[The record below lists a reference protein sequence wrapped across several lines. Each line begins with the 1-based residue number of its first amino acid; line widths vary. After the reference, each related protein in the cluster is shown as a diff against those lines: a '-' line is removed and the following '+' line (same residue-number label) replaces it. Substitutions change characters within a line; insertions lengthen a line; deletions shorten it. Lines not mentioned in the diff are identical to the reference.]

1 MRSTEFSATA
11 PMRLKTYQEHALDDL
26 SAFLGILREAEK
38 RIAAARAALQAAGVK
53 QDLPD
58 AFEDAWDAA
67 RQKGI
72 HKSLRLWVTMK
83 SSAGIGIPHV
93 CIKLPT
99 GGGKTFAAAHAV
111 DRLLNEHFSRQTG
124 FVLWVT
130 PSDAIY
136 QQTLRQL
143 RDRDAPFRQVLE
155 RASGG
160 RVKLLEK
167 LDPFTAEDVRTRLC
181 VMLLMLQ
188 SANRSTLTK
197 GDLKIRSDS
206 GSYPS
211 FFPEE
216 DDRLAHNALLKQVP
230 NLERNDLAEGDKA
243 GTVKASLENVLRI
256 VRPVVVLDE
265 GHKAYSDQAR
275 ATIANLNPAFVIE
288 LSATP
293 KPKHS
298 NILVNVPGKALKDEE
313 MIKLPIVLD
322 TVERE
327 DWQVALERAL
337 ERLDALAADARALR
351 GNTSRYI
358 RPILLVRVDRT
369 GKDQRGG
376 GFIHADDVIEYLTA
390 KRGML
395 REEIK
400 LQTAD
405 VKELRGEDLLLDTNL
420 TRVIVTKDALREG
433 WDCPFAYVLCLLS
446 TTQANTALTQ
456 MVGRVLRQP
465 QAQRTGVDS
474 LDRCYVFAKDV
485 SVAKAV
491 EDIKGGLEAEGMSD
505 LVAEIDTGGTGP
517 GQQVKAVTIQ
527 RRGEFKGMAIMVP
540 TVLHRRAD
548 GGYEELDYEAHV
560 LRHVDWD
567 ALTYDQAGQVDL
579 GAFDP
584 AKRATAIVD
593 LDARVEEKHEYLL
606 AGGRIDRPGMARLM
620 LTVVPNP
627 WQGVRIVDEALAELR
642 KRYPDEEI
650 ARCRFG
656 LVEDIKSVV
665 GKQVDANAEAVFR
678 RRVDAGEIA
687 FKLAGPPSES
697 LNWTVQQELVERV
710 TDTDPYEDDFQRFL
724 FERLYKR
731 NLNGFEEDVA
741 LKLDGSDAI
750 RWWHRIAARG
760 EWGLQGWRKHKV
772 YPDFLVC
779 LKSDDTGR
787 RLLVLETKGDY
798 LSGHHDTEFKRRLFE
813 ILEAAFDKAHDVGAV
828 ELVGQGIETMRF
840 KMLMEDRW
848 QPELQAALA

>member
-1 MRSTEFSATA
+1 
-11 PMRLKTYQEHALDDL
+11 MRLKEYQERALDDL
-26 SAFLGILREAEK
+26 SAFLEILRQVEK
-38 RIAAARAALQAAGVK
+38 RVAEIQSRLDPGEVEMVNLDPFEQAWTAARNKGV
-53 QDLPD
+53 
-58 AFEDAWDAA
+58 
-67 RQKGI
+67 
-72 HKSLRLWVTMK
+72 HKSLRQWVPMR
-83 SSAGIGIPHV
+83 SSSGYAIPHI

-99 GGGKTFAAAHAV
+99 GGGKTFVAAHAV
-111 DRLLNEHFSRQTG
+111 DRLLSEHFSRQTG

-167 LDPFTAEDVRTRLC
+167 LDPFHKADVESRLC
-181 VMLLMLQ
+181 MMLLMLQ
-188 SANRSTLTK
+188 AANRKTLTK

-211 FFPEE
+211 FFPQE
-216 DDRLAHNALLKQVP
+216 DDRLAHNALLARVP
-230 NLERNDLAEGDKA
+230 NLERNDLTGGDKA
-243 GTVKASLENVLRI
+243 GTVKASLENVLRKI
-256 VRPVVVLDE
+256 RPIVVLDE

-293 KPKHS
+293 KPSHS
-298 NILVNVPGKALKDEE
+298 NILVNVPGRALKDAE

-322 TVERE
+322 TVTGE

-337 ERLDALAADARALR
+337 ERLNTLAVDTKALR
-351 GNTSRYI
+351 GNTNRYI

-376 GFIHADDVIEYLTA
+376 GFIHAEDVIDYLTT

-433 WDCPFAYVLCLLS
+433 WDCSFAYVLCLLS

-456 MVGRVLRQP
+456 MIGRVLRQP
-465 QAQRTGVDS
+465 YAQRTGIES

-491 EDIKGGLEAEGMSD
+491 GDIKGGLEAEGMSD

-517 GQQVKAVTIQ
+517 GQQVKTITIP
-527 RRGEFKGMAIMVP
+527 RRDDFRGMAIMVP

-548 GGYEELDYEAHV
+548 DGYDDLDYEAHV
-560 LRHVDWD
+560 LRYVDWS
-567 ALTYDQAGQVDL
+567 ALTYDKAGEIDL

-606 AGGRIDRPGMARLM
+606 PGGRIDRPGMARLM

-627 WQGVRIVDEALAELR
+627 WQGVRIIDEALDELR

-656 LVEDIKSVV
+656 LVEDIKTVV
-665 GKQVDANAEAVFR
+665 GKQVDARAETVFR

-687 FKLAGPPSES
+687 FKLVGPPFES
-697 LNWTVQQELVERV
+697 LNWTVEQELVERV
-710 TDTDPYEDDFQRFL
+710 TDTDPYEDGFQQFL
-724 FERLYKR
+724 FDRLYKR

-750 RWWHRIAARG
+750 RWWHRIASRG
-760 EWGLQGWRKHKV
+760 PWGLQGWRKHKV

-779 LKSDDTGR
+779 LKSDESGR

-798 LSGHHDTEFKRRLFE
+798 LGGHHDTEFKRRLFA
-813 ILEAAFDKAHDVGAV
+813 ILEAAFDQAHDVGAV
-828 ELVGQGIETMRF
+828 ELIGEGIQRMRF

-848 QPELQAALA
+848 EPELQDAIQASV